1 MADKKISQLTSYTN
15 PADTDVQPIVDI
27 TNTETKKITWANI
40 KAALKNYFDTLY
52 SSISHNHSGV
62 YQPYDANLD
71 TWATKTPPSGAVVGD
86 TDSQVISNKRINPR
100 QNTQTSP
107 TSITPDKANYDEYY
121 VTALENDITINNAT
135 SPSVG
140 DTFVIYLT
148 DNGTARSISF
158 GSHYYGI
165 GADLPTTTTPNKT
178 MEIIIKY
185 VGSSKALVSY
195 NNEV

>member
-1 MADKKISQLTSYTN
+1 MADKKISELTSYTN
-15 PADTDVQPIVDI
+15 PADTDVQPIVD
-27 TNTETKKITWANI
+27 TANTETKKITWANI
-40 KAALKNYFDTLY
+40 KTALKNYFDTLY

-62 YQPYDANLD
+62 YQPYDADLD
-71 TWATKTPPSGAVVGD
+71 VWATKNAPAGAVVGD
-86 TDSQVISNKRINPR
+86 ADAQTLTNKRINPR
-100 QNTQTSP
+100 QNTLTSP
-107 TSITPDKANYDEYY
+107 ASITPDKASYDEYY
-121 VTALENDITINNAT
+121 ATALANAITINNAT

-165 GADLPTTTTPNKT
+165 GGALPTTTTVNKT

-185 VGSSKALVSY
+185 ITTSKALVSF
-195 NNEV
+195 NNQV